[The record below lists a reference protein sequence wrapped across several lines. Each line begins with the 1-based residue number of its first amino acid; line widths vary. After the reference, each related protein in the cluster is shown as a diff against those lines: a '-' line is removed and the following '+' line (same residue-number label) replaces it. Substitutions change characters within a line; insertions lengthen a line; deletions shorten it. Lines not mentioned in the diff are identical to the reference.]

1 MPQPLMTLKVLLPF
15 EVFTEKVG
23 VKRIVAETSEGSY
36 GLLPRRLDCVAILV
50 PGILVYETEAEGE
63 AYVALDEGVLIKNG
77 LDVLISTRNAIGG
90 GELEQLRD
98 AVDQQFLTLNDQEA
112 SVRAVLARM
121 ESGFIRS
128 MARLHHE

>member
-1 MPQPLMTLKVLLPF
+1 MKLKVLLPF
-15 EVFTEKVG
+15 EVFTEKAG

-50 PGILVYETEAEGE
+50 PGILVYETEADGE

-98 AVDQQFLTLNDQEA
+98 AVEQQFLTLNDQEA

>member
-1 MPQPLMTLKVLLPF
+1 MPQPLMKLKVLLPF
-15 EVFTEKVG
+15 EVFTEKAG

-50 PGILVYETEAEGE
+50 PGILVYETEADGE

-98 AVDQQFLTLNDQEA
+98 AVEQQFLTLNDQEA